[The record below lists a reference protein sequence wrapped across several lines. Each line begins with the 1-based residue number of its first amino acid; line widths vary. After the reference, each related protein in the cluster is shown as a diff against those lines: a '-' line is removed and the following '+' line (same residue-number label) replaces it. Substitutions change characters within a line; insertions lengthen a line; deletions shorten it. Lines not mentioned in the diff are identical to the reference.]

1 MDGRRARTQ
10 EVLPIETRSTNEPA
24 TQGSVGHLGGS
35 RPRRLTPRVNPSP
48 RPTRA
53 EADNGFRGP
62 QVCSIIGI
70 TYRQLDY
77 WARTDLLRP
86 SLSDARGS
94 GSQRLYSYTDL
105 VQLKVIKQLIE
116 AGVSLRAT
124 RKAIECLRSSGAD
137 LASARLVIADDKT
150 VLAHTGEELFDLL
163 HGGQGVLSIVLGL
176 DKLVSEVDAAITDM
190 RRSPAG
196 ETGQSVGS
204 VQGYED
210 SETPGMAARS

>member
-1 MDGRRARTQ
+1 MDRQLASTQ
-10 EVLPIETRSTNEPA
+10 QALPIETANSDQPA
-24 TQGSVGHLGGS
+24 LRQDGSGRLAGEGQS
-35 RPRRLTPRVNPSP
+35 QRPTEGAERAANPSGLG
-48 RPTRA
+48 A
-53 EADNGFRGP
+53 AGGGFRGP
-62 QVCSIIGI
+62 QVCNIIGI

-124 RKAIECLRSSGAD
+124 RKAIECLRGSGAD
-137 LASARLVIADDKT
+137 LASARLLIADDKT
-150 VLAHTGEELFDLL
+150 VLAHSGEELFDLL

-176 DKLVSEVDAAITDM
+176 DKLVSEVDAAITEM
-190 RRSPAG
+190 RRAPARH
-196 ETGQSVGS
+196 TGHRPEAGRQPSAA
-204 VQGYED
+204 QG
-210 SETPGMAARS
+210 